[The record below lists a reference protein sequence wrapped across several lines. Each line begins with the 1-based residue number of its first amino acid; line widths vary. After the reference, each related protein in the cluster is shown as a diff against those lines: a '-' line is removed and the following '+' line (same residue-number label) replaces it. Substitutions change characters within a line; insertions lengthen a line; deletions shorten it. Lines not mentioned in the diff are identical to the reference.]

1 MLYSYFSE
9 QRCWSR
15 MLTIHEVCLLRF
27 KSYGWCWRFWYRP
40 TNSHSLR
47 KMNKQTDQAT
57 WTCVCETRMPPA
69 ATSQNMVKNL
79 QVLHFDLPN
88 PGTCDVSEVWGTHIW
103 TYSPILVTV
112 SSPKCQILHFVSG
125 TELQTNRWTDKQT
138 EDPISRF
145 SRAGLSGRGI
155 KSKNLQFRKITQSF
169 YLELMIVLRTDSR
182 VAKYTNSS
190 PLSKYELYGL
200 NIFREEQCILEWLN
214 SWLGEQDI
222 PGSNRVLPLGF
233 QRLDTCISSSQWLIL
248 QINKF
253 LEISPSTAF
262 QAFAVTGKGKRSN

>member
-15 MLTIHEVCLLRF
+15 MLTIHEVCLFLF
-27 KSYGWCWRFWYRP
+27 KSYGWCWRFWYRQ

-47 KMNKQTDQAT
+47 EIRLIRQPRHVFVKHRCLQQQQ
-57 WTCVCETRMPPA
+57 
-69 ATSQNMVKNL
+69 SQNMVKNL

-125 TELQTNRWTDKQT
+125 TELQTNRWTDKQM

-182 VAKYTNSS
+182 SS
-190 PLSKYELYGL
+190 CQVYK
-200 NIFREEQCILEWLN
+200 
-214 SWLGEQDI
+214 
-222 PGSNRVLPLGF
+222 
-233 QRLDTCISSSQWLIL
+233 
-248 QINKF
+248 
-253 LEISPSTAF
+253 
-262 QAFAVTGKGKRSN
+262 